1 MDTNGKIFVVQQGA
15 VSYDRT
21 DVVTFVFLDEAAA
34 RVKYEYLCENRVVEC
49 DAYDATW
56 ESIHAVEPGG
66 EVSQDNV
73 LA

>member
-21 DVVTFVFLDEAAA
+21 DVVTFVFLNEADA
-34 RVKYEYLCENRVVEC
+34 RRKYEYLSENRVVKC

-66 EVSQDNV
+66 EVTQENA